1 MAAFPA
7 RHFSD
12 AAASPWRVIFPLF
25 IVILTALLSTSPA
38 VAASQNSSASKDS
51 TATKELPCFHRGVAI
66 HNMMNWAAIEPSHP
80 DRYVSPAFV
89 GPNYETSDALL
100 RHVAAAGFDF
110 VRLTIDPGPFLQFSG
125 PDRAALDQHLRRVV
139 ERLSSKGF
147 CVIVD
152 FHPNSQVAKYAPE
165 KLVQGIDDPL
175 FLAYAG
181 VLRQTARV
189 LAALHSDR
197 IALELMNE
205 PQYGW
210 DPATTERWQRLLEY
224 LYRGA
229 RAEAPDLLMIVSGAR
244 GGDIKGLLAL
254 DPQPFLGSRVLFSFH
269 YYEPHDFTHE
279 GVKSTT
285 PSAWPWQFISG
296 LPYPANSADP
306 DRVWAKIE
314 HNILSDPN
322 ITAGERRLA
331 LQRVRE
337 RVSAYIA
344 SGFDRRQIA
353 SDFDSVSNW
362 AKLYGIEPSALFLG
376 EFGVTRTYGMYR
388 ASDPI
393 SQEAWMHDVRSEAE
407 RHGFG
412 WALWVLSGYG
422 GMSLLERD
430 DSDKLDPISLRALGM
445 NPGL

>member
-1 MAAFPA
+1 MAALPV
-7 RHFSD
+7 
-12 AAASPWRVIFPLF
+12 WRFIGSAVSLRRIFPLGL
-25 IVILTALLSTSPA
+25 VLLAAFLPA
-38 VAASQNSSASKDS
+38 PAAIAASQDAIKDDASAIRG
-51 TATKELPCFHRGVAI
+51 LPCYHRGVAI
-66 HNMMNWAAIEPSHP
+66 HNMMNWAAVEPSNP
-80 DRYVSPAFV
+80 GRYVSPAFI

-110 VRLTIDPGPFLQFSG
+110 IRLTIDPGPFLQFSG
-125 PDRAALDQHLRRVV
+125 PDREALDRHLKRVV
-139 ERLSSKGF
+139 ERLLGKGF

-165 KLVQGIDDPL
+165 KLVQALDDPL
-175 FLAYAG
+175 FVAYAG
-181 VLRQTARV
+181 VIKQTAHL
-189 LAALHSDR
+189 LAAMHSNR
-197 IALELMNE
+197 VAIELMNE

-254 DPQPFLGSRVLFSFH
+254 DPEPFLGSRVLFSFH

-285 PSAWPWQFISG
+285 PSAWPWRFISG
-296 LPYPANSADP
+296 LPYPAHSGDP

-314 HNILSDPN
+314 NNIVSDPN
-322 ITAGERRLA
+322 ITGDERRLA

-337 RVSAYIA
+337 RVSSYIA

-353 SDFDSVSNW
+353 SDFDSVSDW
-362 AKLYGIEPSALFLG
+362 AKLYGIDPSAILLG

-388 ASDPI
+388 ASDPV

-407 RHGFG
+407 RHGFR

-430 DSDKLDPISLRALGM
+430 DSDKLDPVSLRALGLS
-445 NPGL
+445 PGL

>member
-1 MAAFPA
+1 MAALPVWRLCNVVGRLRRVLAPIAGLLAVFLA
-7 RHFSD
+7 V
-12 AAASPWRVIFPLF
+12 SPTI
-25 IVILTALLSTSPA
+25 
-38 VAASQNSSASKDS
+38 AASQDASAAAD
-51 TATKELPCFHRGVAI
+51 LPCYRRGVAI
-66 HNMMNWAAIEPSHP
+66 HNMMNWAAVDPSHP

-110 VRLTIDPGPFLQFSG
+110 VRLTIDPGPYLQFSG
-125 PDRAALDQHLRRVV
+125 PDRAALDQHMKRVV
-139 ERLSSKGF
+139 ERLLGKGF

-152 FHPNSQVAKYAPE
+152 FHPTSQVAKYAPD
-165 KLVQGIDDPL
+165 KLVQGLDDPL
-175 FLAYAG
+175 FLAYAS
-181 VLRQTARV
+181 VIKQTAR
-189 LAALHSDR
+189 LLSTFHSNR
-197 IALELMNE
+197 VALELMNE

-210 DPATTERWQRLLEY
+210 NPATTERWQRLLEH

-229 RAEAPDLLMIVSGAR
+229 RTEAPDLLIVVSGAR

-254 DPQPFLGSRVLFSFH
+254 NPEPFLGSHTLFSFH

-279 GVKSTT
+279 GVKSDT
-285 PSAWPWQFISG
+285 PSAWPWRFISG
-296 LPYPANSADP
+296 LPYPAHSGDP

-314 HNILSDPN
+314 RNILSDPN
-322 ITAGERRLA
+322 IASEERRTA

-337 RVSAYIA
+337 RVSSYIA

-353 SDFDSVSNW
+353 GDFDSVSSW
-362 AKLYGIEPSALFLG
+362 AKLYGIAPSAILLG

-388 ASDPI
+388 ASDPG

-407 RHGFG
+407 RHGFR

-430 DSDKLDPISLRALGM
+430 DSDKLDPVSLRALGL